1 MTPQMIR
8 TLTYFMLVVFFKE
21 SFDFTDWKIA
31 KNISS
36 LVMMTIA
43 LRFLFLVY
51 RQWAYLG

>member
-8 TLTYFMLVVFFKE
+8 TLTYFMLVVFYKE
-21 SFDFTDWKIA
+21 GFDFAGMKKA

-36 LVMMTIA
+36 LVIMTIV

-51 RQWAYLG
+51 RQWSYLG

>member
-8 TLTYFMLVVFFKE
+8 VLSFFMIVVFFKE
-21 SFDFTDWKIA
+21 SFDFTDMKRC

-36 LVMMTIA
+36 LFVMTFA

-51 RQWAYLG
+51 KQWQYLG